1 MTLLRGFWR
10 LLRDSLFGDKKPE
23 SKPAVT
29 KRSQTNS
36 KVRHAKSSKPS
47 ATIKPEPKPA
57 SPEPGQQGSKERIA
71 QSKEIPAQLPMSGPL
86 IKTKKEKV
94 HIQVGL
100 DFGTSCTKVVFS
112 QIGRRYARAID
123 FGFQL
128 PHYPSYCL
136 PSVAAVN
143 DKGRLTLGI
152 EAAQYLL
159 DKKWDTGFQRFKV
172 IVAGQEDS
180 RFSDSYSGHHFHE
193 YKRQCRLD
201 DTFTP
206 DRMTAIYLAYAMNL
220 SRKIIKGQP
229 EYRDVEI
236 DMAFNICMPI
246 DHMQNN
252 RVRTTFESIFDWAE
266 RIEQKWAH
274 VKDKHDLIGTSYLVE
289 KERIDNGK
297 RVHAVPEA
305 VASIASYIVSLRRQE
320 GIHAV
325 IDIGAGTTDVSI
337 CNVMN
342 LAGEFNN
349 FWYAAKNL
357 PFGTA
362 KIERVLAERIGSA
375 DESCSCKS
383 VLDCLMS
390 LNMQPKDV
398 QELVRKQLVKFKKS
412 KEYYQTW
419 GAAYKHHLN
428 KETEWEKAQIFLC
441 GGGSNLPYVD
451 DIFSYPWWKEL
462 RVKYTVNR
470 LPFPEDY
477 QSMSIPIDRVSVA
490 YGLSYP
496 IPELE
501 EYVLPD
507 DSPNHTPPIIRAP
520 ERDPN
525 NWYSP

>member
-1 MTLLRGFWR
+1 MTLLQGFWR
-10 LLRDSLFGDKKPE
+10 LLRDSLFGVEKPK
-23 SKPAVT
+23 SKPTVP
-29 KRSQTNS
+29 KKSERVSQETY
-36 KVRHAKSSKPS
+36 AKTRGPS
-47 ATIKPEPKPA
+47 PPTKPA
-57 SPEPGQQGSKERIA
+57 SQPAFHPPDPQEQSRKKEEGGALPSRAQGT
-71 QSKEIPAQLPMSGPL
+71 GPL

-123 FGFQL
+123 FGFRL

-152 EAAQYLL
+152 EAAQNLL
-159 DKKWDTGFQRFKV
+159 DKTWDAGFQRFKV

-180 RFSDSYSGHHFHE
+180 RFSDSYSGERFHE
-193 YKRQCRLD
+193 YKKQCRLD

-206 DRMTAIYLAYAMNL
+206 ERMTAIYLAYAMNL
-220 SRKIIKGQP
+220 CRKIITAQP

-246 DHMQNN
+246 DHMQNS
-252 RVRTTFESIFDWAE
+252 RVRSTFESIFDWAE
-266 RIEQKWAH
+266 RIEQKWPQ
-274 VKDKHDLIGTSYLVE
+274 VKDKNDLISTSYLVE

-305 VASIASYIVSLRRQE
+305 VASIASYIVSLRKQE

-325 IDIGAGTTDVSI
+325 IDLGAGTTDISI
-337 CNVMN
+337 CNLMN
-342 LAGEFNN
+342 PFGEYKNY
-349 FWYAAKNL
+349 WYAAKNL
-357 PFGTA
+357 PFGTT
-362 KIERVLAERIGSA
+362 KIERMIAERMGSGGK
-375 DESCSCKS
+375 SCLCMT

-390 LNMQPKDV
+390 LKKQPKDV
-398 QELVRKQLVKFKKS
+398 QELVRNELIDFKKS
-412 KEYYQTW
+412 KAYYQTW
-419 GAAYKHHLN
+419 GDAYKHLT
-428 KETEWEKAQIFLC
+428 KQTEWEKAEVFLC

-451 DIFSYPWWKEL
+451 DIFSFPWWKEL
-462 RVKYTVNR
+462 KVKYNVSR
-470 LPFPEDY
+470 LPVPEDY
-477 QSMSIPIDRVSVA
+477 KSTNIPIARVSVA

-501 EYVLPD
+501 EYILPD
-507 DSPNHTPPIIRAP
+507 DSPDHTPPIIRAP
-520 ERDPN
+520 ERDPD
-525 NWYSP
+525 NWYPP